1 MIFNRN
7 NDVILEFSQPP
18 PPPVPLALRFSVT
31 PAKTGRR
38 LHLKHAASPLSHRI
52 KLVSAMTSQAS
63 GSGAAAS
70 PQLPGL
76 QLCDISDLIL
86 DSATEPKEG
95 GNGNVDAPHTML
107 TIENALISYIV
118 AGVVLRAFLNGT
130 EAAVK
135 RPKVKVTLNPR
146 DLKKFT
152 QEVTTMLKAS
162 DARGPLAFCAV
173 F

>member
-1 MIFNRN
+1 M
-7 NDVILEFSQPP
+7 
-18 PPPVPLALRFSVT
+18 
-31 PAKTGRR
+31 
-38 LHLKHAASPLSHRI
+38 
-52 KLVSAMTSQAS
+52 SQAS
-63 GSGAAAS
+63 GKGAGAS

-76 QLCDISDLIL
+76 QLCDISDLKF

-95 GNGNVDAPHTML
+95 GNGNVNAPHTML
-107 TIENALISYIV
+107 TVDNALISYIV

-162 DARGPLAFCAV
+162 DARGPFALCAV

>member
-1 MIFNRN
+1 M
-7 NDVILEFSQPP
+7 PH
-18 PPPVPLALRFSVT
+18 ALRCGVT
-31 PAKTGRR
+31 PAKIGRR
-38 LHLKHAASPLSHRI
+38 LLLKHAASALSHRL
-52 KLVSAMTSQAS
+52 KLVSAMMSQAS

-95 GNGNVDAPHTML
+95 GNGNIDAPHTMS
-107 TIENALISYIV
+107 TVDNALISYFV

-162 DARGPLAFCAV
+162 DARGPPACCAV